1 MKMINN
7 GVYPTMV
14 TPFTDD
20 NKIDYNGVKEL
31 LKWYEE

>member
-1 MKMINN
+1 MKKINT

-31 LKWYEE
+31 LNW